1 MTEIIIEIS
10 NCIVEMFVGVSFFN
24 RVLQRKNSSN
34 LFYWIALLA
43 FSAVHIS
50 RSFLYLHTYV
60 NTFITLLL
68 WSALL
73 IVLYKDIPIKKLIF
87 LCIYLCIGLASDVI
101 ARFVASAFLNIDY
114 TQYVLPSMQR
124 YIAIIIY
131 NLLNFVLLSYIAL
144 LSKRTSSNLS
154 LKYWIMIL
162 LFPLFSLFIVI
173 CTDFFILQS
182 RTNDLKNIIILFAII
197 GGLLYFNTVMF
208 DFIDSYSDKLRLQAA
223 QDLIKKQA
231 YNYKL
236 IETNEAELRYLKHNI
251 KKHMSIMQNM
261 LDNNSFSATTEF
273 MDSLKKLSALPI
285 QTIYTNDITLD
296 SILNV
301 EGRKAREAGI
311 DYMVK
316 THKMQSPLN
325 IDPTDKSTILCNAID
340 NAIEACAFVDN
351 KFIVIN
357 IISDPQRIVISIDN
371 SSRPIKQHN
380 NLFFTT
386 KSDAKNHGIGILS
399 IKYVLEKYN
408 GKFRLS
414 YADGIAKCIIALDN
428 QPDIEKKK

>member
-1 MTEIIIEIS
+1 MTEIIIEIA
-10 NCIVEMFVGVSFFN
+10 NCIFEIFVGVFFFSQ
-24 RVLQRKNSSN
+24 VLQRKNN
-34 LFYWIALLA
+34 NKLFYWAALIV
-43 FSAVHIS
+43 FSMIHIS

-60 NTFITLLL
+60 NTFITLLF

-73 IVLYKDIPIKKLIF
+73 IVLYKDLLIKKLIF
-87 LCIYLCIGLASDVI
+87 LFIYLCIGLASDVI
-101 ARFVASAFLNIDY
+101 ARFVASAFLDIDY
-114 TQYVLPSMQR
+114 TLYVLPSMQR

-131 NLLNFVLLSYIAL
+131 NLLNFVFLSYIAM
-144 LSKRTSSNLS
+144 LSKRTNSNLS
-154 LKYWIMIL
+154 LKYWIMTL
-162 LFPLFSLFIVI
+162 LFPVFSLFIVI
-173 CTDFFILQS
+173 STDFFILQAN
-182 RTNDLKNIIILFAII
+182 TNDLKSILILFVII
-197 GGLLYFNTVMF
+197 GGLLYFNTVVF
-208 DFIDSYSDKLRLQAA
+208 DFIDTYSDKLRLQSA

-301 EGRKAREAGI
+301 EGRKAQESNI
-311 DYMVK
+311 DYIVK
-316 THKMQSPLN
+316 IHKMQAALN

-340 NAIEACAFVDN
+340 NAIEACAFVDK

-357 IISDPQRIVISIDN
+357 IISDPERIVICIEN
-371 SSRPIKQHN
+371 SSQPIKQHN
-380 NLFFTT
+380 NLFFTS
-386 KSDAKNHGIGILS
+386 KSDTKNHGIGILS
-399 IKYVLEKYN
+399 IKYVLKKYN
-408 GKFRLS
+408 GKFQLS
-414 YADGIAKCIIALDN
+414 YADGIAKCIITLDN
-428 QPDIEKKK
+428 PADIQQEK

>member
-1 MTEIIIEIS
+1 MTEIIIEIT
-10 NCIVEMFVGVSFFN
+10 NCIVEIFVGVFFFSQ
-24 RVLQRKNSSN
+24 VLLRRNNNK
-34 LFYWIALLA
+34 LFYWGVLLC
-43 FSAVHIS
+43 FSAIHIS

-73 IVLYKDIPIKKLIF
+73 IALYKDLPIKKLIF

-101 ARFVASAFLNIDY
+101 ARFVATAILNMDY
-114 TQYVLPSMQR
+114 TLYVLPSMQR

-131 NLLNFVLLSYIAL
+131 NLLNFVLLSYIAI
-144 LSKRTSSNLS
+144 LSKRTNSNLS
-154 LKYWIMIL
+154 LKYWIMTL

-182 RTNDLKNIIILFAII
+182 HTNDLKYILVLFIII
-197 GGLLYFNTVMF
+197 GGLLYFNTVVF
-208 DFIDSYSDKLRLQAA
+208 DFIDTYSDKLRLQAA

-236 IETNEAELRYLKHNI
+236 METNETELRYLKHNI

-261 LDNNSFSATTEF
+261 LDNNSFSATSEF

-285 QTIYTNDITLD
+285 QTVYTNDITLD

-301 EGRKAREAGI
+301 EGRNAQGSGI
-311 DYMVK
+311 DYIVK
-316 THKMQSPLN
+316 THKMRSPLN

-340 NAIEACAFVDN
+340 NAIEACAFVDK

-357 IISDPQRIVISIDN
+357 IISDPDKIVFCIEN
-371 SSRPIKQHN
+371 SSQPIKQHN
-380 NLFFTT
+380 NLFFTS
-386 KSDAKNHGIGILS
+386 KSDTKNHGIGILS
-399 IKYVLEKYN
+399 IKYVLKKYN
-408 GKFRLS
+408 GKFQLS
-414 YADGIAKCIIALDN
+414 YADGIAKCVIALDN
-428 QPDIEKKK
+428 PPKLMQEK